1 MTFSPLIAVA
11 IALAVSM
18 AGNVMLGRS
27 YLAERDDA
35 TEARAS
41 AGQARDAAQQCDDG
55 VRSLQAAAEARA
67 RTAETER
74 DAALRRQRA
83 AQATAAELLA
93 RAPKN
98 PADLCASAQVQVN
111 EWLSNR
117 GPR

>member
-1 MTFSPLIAVA
+1 MKFSPLIAVA
-11 IALAVSM
+11 IALAASM
-18 AGNVMLGRS
+18 AGNIMLARS

-41 AGQARDAAQQCDDG
+41 AGQARDAAKQCDDG

-93 RAPKN
+93 RGPKN
-98 PADLCASAQVQVN
+98 PADLCASAQAQVD
-111 EWLSNR
+111 EWLAGR
-117 GPR
+117 GAR